1 MKILVI
7 EDEKLAAAN
16 LVQMIY
22 HVDSTV
28 EIVGVIESVRNAVLW
43 FQSHEAD
50 LVFMDI
56 HLSDGICFNIFE
68 QIKLDTPVVFTTAYD
83 QYALKAFKINC
94 IDYLLKPIDS
104 SELERAINKYKIF
117 FAQNTTQQAVPDF
130 KQLLAAFSGKP
141 EHQKRF
147 MVFCGQ
153 KIKSIKAEEIAYFS
167 VTEKNVL
174 MTTFDGHSYGI
185 EHTLDTLETMIDPDC
200 FFRVNRQYIVN
211 FEAILNMYPMSKSRL
226 RVELKPTTKEEVTV
240 SLQRMVEFRK
250 WIGSR

>member
-1 MKILVI
+1 MKIVII

-16 LVQMIY
+16 LVQMI
-22 HVDSTV
+22 HQIDSTV
-28 EIVGVIESVRNAVLW
+28 EVVDIIESVRNAVLW
-43 FQSHEAD
+43 FQMHEVD

-68 QIKLDTPVVFTTAYD
+68 QVSVSTPVIFTTAYD

-94 IDYLLKPIDS
+94 IDYLLKPIDPT
-104 SELERAINKYKIF
+104 ELERSINKYKTF
-117 FAQNTTQQAVPDF
+117 FTQNTQQSVPDF
-130 KQLLAAFSGKP
+130 KQLLAAFSSKT
-141 EHQKRF
+141 EYQKRF

-185 EHTLDTLETMIDPDC
+185 EHTLDTLETMIDPDG
-200 FFRVNRQYIVN
+200 FFRVNRQFIVN
-211 FEAILNMYPMSKSRL
+211 FESIQNMYPMSKSRL
-226 RVELKPTTKEEVTV
+226 RLELKPHTQEEVTV
-240 SLQRMVEFRK
+240 SLQRMVEFRR

>member
-1 MKILVI
+1 MKIVII

-16 LVQMIY
+16 LIQMI
-22 HVDSTV
+22 HQVDKDA
-28 EIVGVIESVRNAVLW
+28 EIIEVIESVRNAVQW
-43 FQSHEAD
+43 FQVHHAD

-68 QIKLDTPVVFTTAYD
+68 QVTVSTPVIFTTAYD

-94 IDYLLKPIDS
+94 IDYLLKPIDKT
-104 SELERAINKYKIF
+104 ELERAINKYKVF
-117 FAQNTTQQAVPDF
+117 FTQEAPPALPDF
-130 KQLLAAFSGKP
+130 KQLLAAFSGKA
-141 EHQKRF
+141 EYQKRF

-174 MTTFDGHSYGI
+174 MTTVDGHNYGI

-200 FFRVNRQYIVN
+200 FFRVNRQYIVK
-211 FEAILNMYPMSKSRL
+211 FEAIQNMYPMSKSRL
-226 RVELKPTTKEEVTV
+226 RVELKPATSEEVTV